1 MRKKIFIAIVVL
13 IVAVGVAGMWAYHNF
28 FNPAVNERFS
38 LVFRGDESYDEMT
51 AKVKRYIEYDTAFDL
66 YAWYIDLEEEGIEPG
81 AYTFEEGMTVR
92 EVARTLKFGTDNSVR
107 LVINNARTPEI
118 LAGKIAMQIDADSVS
133 MLAALRSETLMEE
146 FGFDSAEA
154 MFSIFLPNTYEVY
167 ADVEPEELVRRMKS
181 ESDKFWAD
189 KNRVESLE
197 RSGLTPY
204 EAMVLASIVHE
215 ETNAKDEMA
224 RVAGVY
230 INRLE
235 RGMLLQA
242 DPTLKYAAGDPTI
255 KRVLNSHKEIDS
267 PYNTY
272 MYLGLPPTPI
282 AMPDMA
288 AIEGVINYEEH
299 DYLYFCARPE
309 MDGRHNFARTLAEH
323 NRNAAAYH
331 RALDRMNIK

>member
-1 MRKKIFIAIVVL
+1 MKKKILFVIVIL
-13 IVAVGVAGMWAYHNF
+13 IVAVGVAGMWAYKNF
-28 FNPAVNERFS
+28 FSVAVTERTTVV
-38 LVFRGDESYDEMT
+38 LRADESYDTMVE
-51 AKVKRYIEYDTAFDL
+51 KVKRYTEYDTAFDI
-66 YAWYIDLEEEGIEPG
+66 YAWYLGLEDYGIEPG
-81 AYTFEEGMTVR
+81 AYTLEEGMTVI
-92 EVARTLKFGTDNSVR
+92 EVVRTLKFGSDNSVR
-107 LVINNARTPEI
+107 LVINNARTPEA

-133 MLAALRSETLMEE
+133 MLAALRNEALIKE
-146 FGFDSAEA
+146 FGYSSAEA
-154 MFSIFLPNTYEVY
+154 MFALFLPNTYEVY
-167 ADVEPEELVRRMKS
+167 ADVEPEALVRRLKS
-181 ESDKFWAD
+181 ESDKFWSDEA
-189 KNRVESLE
+189 RVAALE

-204 EAMVLASIVHE
+204 EAMTLASIVHE

-224 RVAGVY
+224 RIAGVY

-235 RGMLLQA
+235 RGMPLQA

-255 KRVLNSHKEIDS
+255 KRVLNKHKSIES

-272 MYLGLPPTPI
+272 KYLGLPPTPI

-288 AIEGVINYEEH
+288 AVEGVLNYEEH

-331 RALDRMNIK
+331 RALDRMNVK

>member
-1 MRKKIFIAIVVL
+1 MKKKIFIAFVVL
-13 IVAVGVAGMWAYHNF
+13 VVAVGVAGMWAYQNF
-28 FNPAVNERFS
+28 FGSAVEERFS
-38 LVFRGDESYDEMT
+38 LVLRSDESYDDMV
-51 AKVKRYIEYDTAFDL
+51 AKVERYIERDLAFKL
-66 YAWYIDLEEEGIEPG
+66 YAKRINLDEGIEAG
-81 AYTFEEGMTVR
+81 TYTFNKGMTVI
-92 EVARTLKFGTDNSVR
+92 EVARTLKFGCDNSVR
-107 LVINNARTPEI
+107 LVINNARTPEA

-133 MLAALRSETLMEE
+133 MLAALRSETLIEE

-167 ADVEPEELVRRMKS
+167 RDVEPEALVRRMKQ
-181 ESDKFWAD
+181 ESDKFWSDAERL
-189 KNRVESLE
+189 KKLE

-204 EAMVLASIVHE
+204 EAMTLASIVHE

-230 INRLE
+230 INRLQ

-255 KRVLNSHKEIDS
+255 KRVLNKHKTIDS

-288 AIEGVINYEEH
+288 AIEGVLNYEKH